1 MNKYFLLIKYRIQ
14 ILLCHEEELLWEVL
28 GCLVLMRAWVTGFT
42 CAVCKCID
50 SEKGQR
56 SHTVFSMGL
65 YSRISANIQCST
77 SKQAA
82 AVVGP

>member
-1 MNKYFLLIKYRIQ
+1 
-14 ILLCHEEELLWEVL
+14 
-28 GCLVLMRAWVTGFT
+28 MRAWVTGFT

-65 YSRISANIQCST
+65 YSRISANIQCSI